1 MLGQGF
7 QGESDSIM
15 ESRIAIDPSVHV
27 LAALLLHCLQRA
39 ESVALGVLF
48 GHDDSIKHVNARHDT
63 SLQLP
68 ALQVVVNRDL
78 GHES

>member
-1 MLGQGF
+1 
-7 QGESDSIM
+7 M
-15 ESRIAIDPSVHV
+15 ESRIAIDPSVLV

-39 ESVALGVLF
+39 ESVAIGMLF
-48 GHDDSIKHVNARHDT
+48 RHDGDSVHVNARHDT